1 MSSEEGEST
10 EHIDTAQCGACQEEI
25 PADSESCPKCGV
37 SFSGVKEVNMGECG
51 SCKTIVPLDSKS
63 CPNCSIAFVLDDLL
77 QSVNSWMKSED
88 LSVDDVFG
96 KWDHNDDGVLSGYEI
111 KKGLIEA
118 EIAVLPKNEIERFIH
133 QLDLDND
140 SMISLT
146 ELNIALMLDDD
157 DSSGETDPSA
167 DSSDVE
173 SDDDDSEDGK
183 EKNVGYSEN
192 VLARIMKKHGIE
204 DEEAFLKFAISMDED
219 ENSYLKES
227 ELKMAADAWDL
238 EHSTEG
244 GDSSDQDESDS
255 DDEEESSQDDDSED
269 DSDTQEEE
277 TEEVDD
283 EEDEEESSQDDD
295 SEDDSDTQEDETEE
309 VDDEVDEE
317 ESDQDDDSEDG
328 ESDDEPTLIDQ
339 LSKLVRESDENI
351 RSNFNEFDSNKD
363 KRISGEEFR
372 ETVKKYFSDSFN
384 EENIDEL
391 MQALDE
397 DEDGTIDLIEFV
409 DGIESPDT
417 VNETIEENKKPDG
430 PTEAQIWLMR
440 NEENIFPIGW
450 SLAGLTL
457 GMAIINIY
465 GFFSTLF
472 SCNEG
477 DNAYLLNN
485 EWCANH
491 TKLNI
496 LNIFSPSD
504 PASWSEKGTWGI
516 PDILLVLILVALIG
530 GSIWFR
536 SIVKGWKLEHRKK
549 KTTDGSD
556 EEVDDELEEDEDS
569 GDEESDDQDDD
580 SDDDESEDEDDDS
593 DDEEDSETD
602 DDSDDEDDDDAEIE
616 VGSKV
621 GVDHEG
627 DEWHGKIIKFDE
639 DDDEVLVKDDDS
651 GEEYWVPFDAL
662 FMD

>member
-283 EEDEEESSQDDD
+283 EEDEEESS
-295 SEDDSDTQEDETEE
+295 
-309 VDDEVDEE
+309 
-317 ESDQDDDSEDG
+317 QDDDSEDG

>member
-255 DDEEESSQDDDSED
+255 D
-269 DSDTQEEE
+269 
-277 TEEVDD
+277 
-283 EEDEEESSQDDD
+283 DEEESSQDDD

>member
-173 SDDDDSEDGK
+173 SDDDSEDGK

-255 DDEEESSQDDDSED
+255 D
-269 DSDTQEEE
+269 
-277 TEEVDD
+277 
-283 EEDEEESSQDDD
+283 DEEESSQDDD

>member
-77 QSVNSWMKSED
+77 QSVNSWMKSEG

-157 DSSGETDPSA
+157 DSSGKTDPSD
-167 DSSDVE
+167 DSSGVE
-173 SDDDDSEDGK
+173 SDDDDDSEDEN

-204 DEEAFLKFAISMDED
+204 DEEAFLKFAISIDED

-244 GDSSDQDESDS
+244 GDSSDLSESDS

-269 DSDTQEEE
+269 DSDK
-277 TEEVDD
+277 
-283 EEDEEESSQDDD
+283 
-295 SEDDSDTQEDETEE
+295 QEDETEE
-309 VDDEVDEE
+309 PDDEADEEESGQDDDSDTLEDETEEPDDEVDEE
-317 ESDQDDDSEDG
+317 ESGQDDDSEDG
-328 ESDDEPTLIDQ
+328 ESDGEPTLIDQ
-339 LSKLVRESDENI
+339 LSKLVRESDDNI
-351 RSNFNEFDSNKD
+351 RSSFNEFDSNKD
-363 KRISGEEFR
+363 KRISGKEFR
-372 ETVKKYFSDSFN
+372 ETVEKYFSDSFN

-397 DEDGTIDLIEFV
+397 DEDGMIDLIEFV

-417 VNETIEENKKPDG
+417 VNETIEENKKSDG

-450 SLAGLTL
+450 SLVGLTL

-472 SCNEG
+472 GCNEG

-536 SIVKGWKLEHRKK
+536 SIVKGWKIEHRKK

-556 EEVDDELEEDEDS
+556 EEVDDEPEEDEDT

-580 SDDDESEDEDDDS
+580 SDDEESDDDDS
-593 DDEEDSETD
+593 DDDEDSETD
-602 DDSDDEDDDDAEIE
+602 DELDDEDDDDAEIE

-627 DEWHGKIIKFDE
+627 EEWHGEIIEFDE

-651 GEEYWVPFDAL
+651 EEEYWVPFDAL

>member
-269 DSDTQEEE
+269 DSDTQE
-277 TEEVDD
+277 
-283 EEDEEESSQDDD
+283 
-295 SEDDSDTQEDETEE
+295 DETEE

-440 NEENIFPIGW
+440 NEENVFPIGW